1 MFSFLCF
8 CPKYPYC
15 LGNDSDSGQLSEQGI
30 CAVPATPG
38 LYRAIGTEAAK
49 PAKYTTMKCT
59 LLIMQQILHT

>member
-49 PAKYTTMKCT
+49 PAKYTTNEMFF
-59 LLIMQQILHT
+59 